1 LAKVPHLN
9 NLVIMKRNKCT
20 VANSF
25 TTRES
30 SNGRFRKRLIGL
42 GLNDHMERRDIFGL
56 GRWRTFVHSFGPA
69 WVVMIAD
76 VDAASILTAAADG
89 ALYGYSLVWFLL
101 LLVVPLFFIQEAAG
115 RIGVATGKGLGEI
128 IRENYSRRIALLTSV
143 PMACTDVLSYVAEFT
158 GIAIGFQLLGVA
170 PILSLPVVYV
180 VYLAIVWKRGY
191 TTVERFLV
199 VFSVVLIVSY
209 GGSLFLRGLPPVREY
224 MFFFWS
230 WKPGFLYLL
239 AATAGAV
246 VMPFMLFYQAAAT
259 AEKRVKSVWSS
270 RLETLVG
277 AIASEVGM
285 VVILLATIGL
295 NGVLIETSSPKQL
308 SQALSFLAGSY
319 APYLFGIGLIAASFL
334 ALVVVSLGSAWG
346 VAEAIGW
353 GRQKF
358 FWIYLIESLPA
369 LFVPML
375 FPDLFHLAIGMMVLF
390 VFVLIGPGA
399 MVGLIT
405 RKKRVMGKLSSGL
418 GWSAAYWVSL
428 VLVVASGVIALAAIL
443 I

>member
-1 LAKVPHLN
+1 MVRDTSGLD
-9 NLVIMKRNKCT
+9 
-20 VANSF
+20 
-25 TTRES
+25 
-30 SNGRFRKRLIGL
+30 RL
-42 GLNDHMERRDIFGL
+42 
-56 GRWRTFVHSFGPA
+56 RTFVHSFGPA

-101 LLVVPLFFIQEAAG
+101 LLAVPLFFIQEAAG

-143 PMACTDVLSYVAEFT
+143 PMACTDILSYVAEFT

-230 WKPGFLYLL
+230 WRPGFLYLL

-246 VMPFMLFYQAAAT
+246 VMPFMLFYQASAT
-259 AEKRVKSVWSS
+259 AEKRVKSIWSS

-295 NGVLIETSSPKQL
+295 NGALIETSSPKQL

-319 APYLFGIGLIAASFL
+319 APYVFGIGLIAASFL

-346 VAEAIGW
+346 VAETIGW

-369 LFVPML
+369 LVVPML
-375 FPDLFHLAIGMMVLF
+375 FPDLFHLAIDMMVVF
-390 VFVLIGPGA
+390 VFVLLGPGV

-405 RKKRVMGKLSSGL
+405 RKKRVMGDLSSGL

-428 VLVVASGVIALAAIL
+428 VFVVASGFMALAAIF